1 MCEEDLGLSVKH
13 LCNLGEVGESSFLAP
28 HSHHLVKETF
38 SCVVQCNWTITCRSS
53 SKICRYI
60 KAMSSKDFPNKIH
73 AFVTHLISSRF
84 QKIKKLTWGGLITN
98 FFFSPA
104 TMSGFLSLMIPNT
117 LWIGNE
123 LTMFLSIGLLLYD
136 AHLEQ
141 LIVKVIPI
149 RSRPRIGGVSLAL
162 VLLGEG
168 EVWQW

>member
-38 SCVVQCNWTITCRSS
+38 SF
-53 SKICRYI
+53 KL
-60 KAMSSKDFPNKIH
+60 FPNKIH
-73 AFVTHLISSRF
+73 AFGNPSPPHIIS
-84 QKIKKLTWGGLITN
+84 IPENETKLTCGGLITN

-123 LTMFLSIGLLLYD
+123 LTMFLSIGLLLHD

-141 LIVKVIPI
+141 LVIKVIPI

-168 EVWQW
+168 DVGIDKGVKACGCSEKPLQSYQL